1 MIQGLPPHFIDL
13 VQDALLKSFWTKKAL
28 RTFIRRSHISESFLV
43 HEGWHGNGFTR
54 CLRATE

>member
-13 VQDALLKSFWTKKAL
+13 VQDALLKSFWTKVSSQLHSEIPYL
-28 RTFIRRSHISESFLV
+28 RGLLI
-43 HEGWHGNGFTR
+43 HEGWHGNEFTR